1 MRHRVSWAA
10 SISERRIAKMLARSL
25 VLVAPALAGT
35 QFWPRRPTQLKL
47 QRFIARHATARPNA
61 PDVIKSTEPGR
72 DKDNVPRGCHTR
84 RLERVIPGGDYAR
97 AKACVLA
104 WGGEPDKKATSFVC
118 VGEGREGRS
127 GGVLQLATVAR
138 AYTGLAWVVNPVRE
152 SYAVDIRQ
160 KPPADPEWKRLPSG
174 RRYACAAYTTLGRHL
189 LAGEERLSVVDQ
201 GDCIVVEILS
211 VSRGRGF
218 GRLIYPLIGQMQR
231 RFFKTQLDVVE
242 AACIK

>member
-1 MRHRVSWAA
+1 
-10 SISERRIAKMLARSL
+10 MLVL

-35 QFWPRRPTQLKL
+35 QFWPRRPSPLKL

-61 PDVIKSTEPGR
+61 PDVIKSTEPGT
-72 DKDNVPRGCHTR
+72 DKDKVPRGCHAR
-84 RLERVIPGGDYAR
+84 RLVRVVPRGDYAR

-118 VGEGREGRS
+118 VGEGS
-127 GGVLQLATVAR
+127 GVLQMATVAR
-138 AYTGLAWVVNPVRE
+138 AYTGLMWVVNPVRE
-152 SYAVDIRQ
+152 SYAVDIQQR
-160 KPPADPEWKRLPSG
+160 PPADPAWKRLPSG

-189 LAGEERLSVVDQ
+189 LAGEERLSVVDC
-201 GDCIVVEILS
+201 GDSIVVDILS

-218 GRLIYPLIGQMQR
+218 GRLIYPLIGPMQR

-242 AACIK
+242 ASCIK

>member
-1 MRHRVSWAA
+1 MA
-10 SISERRIAKMLARSL
+10 SGLENWSAMLVL

-35 QFWPRRPTQLKL
+35 QFWPRRPSPLKL

-61 PDVIKSTEPGR
+61 PDVIKSTEPGN
-72 DKDNVPRGCHTR
+72 DKDKVPRGCHAR
-84 RLERVIPGGDYAR
+84 RLQRVVPRGDYAKAR
-97 AKACVLA
+97 ACVLA

-152 SYAVDIRQ
+152 SYAVDVNA
-160 KPPADPEWKRLPSG
+160 KTPDDPAWKRLPSG

-189 LAGEERLSVVDQ
+189 LAGEERLSVVDC
-201 GDCIVVEILS
+201 GDSIVVDILS

-218 GRLIYPLIGQMQR
+218 GRLIYPLIGPMQR
-231 RFFKTQLDVVE
+231 RFFRAQLDVVE

>member
-1 MRHRVSWAA
+1 MKFGA
-10 SISERRIAKMLARSL
+10 MLVL

-35 QFWPRRPTQLKL
+35 QFWPRRPSPLKL

-61 PDVIKSTEPGR
+61 PDVIKSTEPGN
-72 DKDNVPRGCHTR
+72 DKDKVPRGCHAR
-84 RLERVIPGGDYAR
+84 RLQRVVPRGDYAKAR
-97 AKACVLA
+97 ACVLA

-138 AYTGLAWVVNPVRE
+138 AYTGLMWVVNPVRE
-152 SYAVDIRQ
+152 SYAVDIQQR
-160 KPPADPEWKRLPSG
+160 PPADPAWKRLPSG

-201 GDCIVVEILS
+201 GDSMIVDILS

-218 GRLIYPLIGQMQR
+218 GRLIFPFIGPMQR

-242 AACIK
+242 ASCIK